1 MDYTASHYETMSLL
15 EKGLIYDD
23 QAPEIQ
29 DILRYLQDQGIAQP
43 KAYIEDGYYELSED
57 GKRILENH
65 RRQESIRQENIR
77 KEKEEEQ
84 KELER
89 IVCERT
95 NREAD
100 REAEHGFQIRLSFW
114 NTVLGAVLGALFSN
128 LDRIIPWVADL
139 IERIS
144 V

>member
-1 MDYTASHYETMSLL
+1 MEYTAQQYALMESL
-15 EKGLIYDD
+15 KSGLIYDD

-89 IVCERT
+89 IVSERT
-95 NREAD
+95 DRAAD
-100 REAEHGFQIRLSFW
+100 REAEHRFQTRLSFW

-128 LDRIIPWVADL
+128 LDRIIPRVADL
-139 IERIS
+139 IEKIS